1 MSEMTTIF
9 IPEPSCHE
17 RQSLFHQ
24 QDRTMGISQHPFGD
38 RSQHD
43 LLKQGCASSSDD
55 DQVYVLD
62 FGAMDE
68 LFRRM
73 TNNNISRDLNPM
85 CPPSLHYAFQSN
97 LKVLAGIIQDCLYLD
112 GSGWLGKPGNSEY
125 RDCRL
130 LADAKPDGNI
140 NRLLGQRRAVIAN
153 QDLLKIRSL
162 QIQGHLSSYSAAS
175 ADTSGN

>member
-1 MSEMTTIF
+1 
-9 IPEPSCHE
+9 
-17 RQSLFHQ
+17 
-24 QDRTMGISQHPFGD
+24 MGISQHPFGD

-97 LKVLAGIIQDCLYLD
+97 LKVLAGIIQD
-112 GSGWLGKPGNSEY
+112 GSVASLK
-125 RDCRL
+125 CR
-130 LADAKPDGNI
+130 
-140 NRLLGQRRAVIAN
+140 QVCRRASVV
-153 QDLLKIRSL
+153 RS
-162 QIQGHLSSYSAAS
+162 
-175 ADTSGN
+175 